1 MSESEPP
8 NYNVSAFSRMAMQGS
23 QNPFITPSGQPRRDN
38 PPHLVPR
45 GQITHRHVHTPTM
58 TSSSD
63 KDDWVSSPWYHLA
76 PPTRVYTKR
85 NRLTHSGHDDRPFIR
100 EKTMAGIP
108 SWPPNLCL
116 SLNTNNWLEWSQHL
130 ITSLEMGQ
138 LDKYPLGLLECPDRQ
153 TDRTGYSNWRGND
166 RMILRYMRSHM
177 YSSET
182 QCIAKCLTSAGAYN
196 TLRQRHKK
204 QSGLTQTQLI
214 QRMMQICFDNS
225 PTNFDT
231 TMSQL
236 CDLIY

>member
-138 LDKYPLGLLECPDRQ
+138 LDKYPLAFSNVQ
-153 TDRTGYSNWRGND
+153 TVKLTGQDIATGEG
-166 RMILRYMRSHM
+166 MI
-177 YSSET
+177 
-182 QCIAKCLTSAGAYN
+182 G
-196 TLRQRHKK
+196 
-204 QSGLTQTQLI
+204 
-214 QRMMQICFDNS
+214 
-225 PTNFDT
+225 
-231 TMSQL
+231 
-236 CDLIY
+236 